1 MYSTVWN
8 MFKIKIIVKLLE
20 FPQNTVFQN
29 SRINKTKGLMSLVSA
44 IDIFFDKKGDSLKNL
59 RPKCELSIGQRLQN
73 AYGRKL
79 NDYPSF
85 QDAS

>member
-1 MYSTVWN
+1 
-8 MFKIKIIVKLLE
+8 
-20 FPQNTVFQN
+20 
-29 SRINKTKGLMSLVSA
+29 MSLVSA

>member
-1 MYSTVWN
+1 MTA
-8 MFKIKIIVKLLE
+8 FFIKLE